1 MQDTII
7 KFKKRRILVVDD
19 SPFIREQ
26 LSSFLNKRGYICRA
40 VADAEQA
47 LAAVGKN
54 QYDLVFLDVVMPGM
68 DGYTACRRIKA
79 IPSYRQVPVV
89 LLTSRDSESDR
100 LRGVLA
106 GCDRYLIKPLEFNE
120 LDDLVLELCRLR
132 RPDNGGGRFSPA
144 LGDL

>member
-1 MQDTII
+1 
-7 KFKKRRILVVDD
+7 
-19 SPFIREQ
+19 
-26 LSSFLNKRGYICRA
+26 CRA
-40 VADAEQA
+40 VADAGQA
-47 LAAVGKN
+47 LVAVGKN

-79 IPSYRQVPVV
+79 IPSYKQVPVV

-132 RPDNGGGRFSPA
+132 RSDNGGGRFSPA
-144 LGDL
+144 VG